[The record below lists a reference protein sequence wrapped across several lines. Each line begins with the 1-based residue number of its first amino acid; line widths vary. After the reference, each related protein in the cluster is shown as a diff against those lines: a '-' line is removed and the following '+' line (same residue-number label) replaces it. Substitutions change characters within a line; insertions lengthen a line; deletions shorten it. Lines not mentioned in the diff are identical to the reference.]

1 MSELHCRKK
10 NRLGN
15 YDYSRNGAYFVTICT
30 KDRQYLF
37 WDNTVKYNKP
47 DPVGANFVSPL
58 NSIELSEYGNF
69 VKNEIEKILFI
80 YNDVI
85 IINKYV
91 IMPNHI
97 HMIVIIDNLCEG
109 SSLSDGR
116 TQFAPTVSRLI
127 KQFKGSITKQIGFPI
142 WQKSFHDRIIRNEKE
157 YSALWNYIEYN
168 PVNWENDSLFTK

>member
-1 MSELHCRKK
+1 MKLKK
-10 NRLGN
+10 YYL
-15 YDYSRNGAYFVTICT
+15 YNG
-30 KDRQYLF
+30 
-37 WDNTVKYNKP
+37 
-47 DPVGANFVSPL
+47 
-58 NSIELSEYGNF
+58 
-69 VKNEIEKILFI
+69 
-80 YNDVI
+80 VI
-85 IINKYV
+85 RINKYV

-116 TQFAPTVSRLI
+116 TQFAPIVSRLI